1 LQKLDRVGGE
11 WLEGG
16 FMKRLMVCAIA
27 FGVTLSGGTA
37 SAAPGDPDPG
47 FGTAGVVA
55 GGLLDTFG
63 ALDVDSSQR
72 IVVAGTTG
80 GQAAFARY
88 TETGAPDT
96 TFSGDGRVELG
107 LTGTDFQF
115 FDVRTLGDGST
126 LLAGVYRTLPTTPFN
141 HEWFTAKVSSTGAL
155 DGNYGSG
162 GVTTAFG
169 GYTFLYP
176 DGAIAPD
183 GSITIAFQASGGN
196 AYVEF
201 NAAGVESTTTSPSID
216 ATLPAGCVGFY
227 GYALRGVVRP
237 AATQEIHVGLASFAC
252 TTTDQERVV
261 LTSQTVG
268 TDTINWSVMLPLG
281 ETGGDDALIAIDLVG
296 SDVAFA
302 TQSAGAIHVHRYTT
316 SGTPVASWG
325 SGGVATLS
333 AGFGEVGGFAALAN
347 GRVGVVNAMSFASP
361 SATLQI
367 DRLLSNGAVDS
378 TFPRVSTPMGGNLTA
393 TDIAGAA
400 DGGVLVTT
408 QTASTGAL
416 RRYDGGPVSASAL
429 APLTP
434 GRLMDTREGQSTVD
448 GQFAGIG
455 VRAANS
461 VTELQVGGR
470 GGVPADAAAVVL
482 NVTVTGAQGSGFITV
497 FPCGEALP
505 TASNL
510 NFQSGD
516 TVPNAVIVKL
526 GAGGKVCLFAAES
539 ATHLIADTNGYFPEG
554 SGFAPLT
561 PGRLMDSREGQSTVD
576 GQFAGI
582 GVRAANSVTELQ
594 VGGRGGVPADAAAVV
609 LNVTVTGAE
618 GSGFITVFPCGE
630 ALPTASNLNFVAGD
644 TVPNAVI
651 VKVGSGGKV
660 CLFAAESATHLIA
673 DTNGYF
679 PAGSGFSPLTP
690 GRLMDSREGQST
702 VDGQFAGIGVRAAN
716 SVTELQVGGRAGV
729 PADASAVVLNVTV
742 TGAQGSG
749 FITVFPCGE
758 ALPTASNLNFVS
770 GDTVPNAVVV
780 KLGAG
785 GKVCLFAAE
794 SATHLIADTNGYFP
808 A

>member
-1 LQKLDRVGGE
+1 
-11 WLEGG
+11 
-16 FMKRLMVCAIA
+16 MKRLMVCAFA
-27 FGVTLSGGTA
+27 LGATLSSGIA
-37 SAAPGDPDPG
+37 MAAPGDPDPG
-47 FGTAGVVA
+47 FGSAGVVT
-55 GGLLDTFG
+55 GGLLDTDG
-63 ALDVDSSQR
+63 GLAVDSSQR

-80 GQAAFARY
+80 GQAAIARY
-88 TETGAPDT
+88 TATGAPDT

-126 LLAGVYRTLPTTPFN
+126 LVVGVYRTLPTTPFN

-155 DGNYGSG
+155 DGTYGSG
-162 GVTTAFG
+162 GVATAFG
-169 GYTFLYP
+169 GYVFLHP

-201 NAAGVESTTTSPSID
+201 SAAGIESSTNSSPSID
-216 ATLPAGCVGFY
+216 ATLPAGCNAV
-227 GYALRGVVRP
+227 GYAVRGVVRP
-237 AATQEIHVGLASFAC
+237 AATQEIHIGIATFLCAGD
-252 TTTDQERVV
+252 TEQNRVV
-261 LTSQTVG
+261 LASQTVD
-268 TDTINWSVMLPLG
+268 TNTINWSVMLPLS
-281 ETGGDDALIAIDLVG
+281 ETAVYDDAIAIDLVG
-296 SDVAFA
+296 SDVVFA
-302 TQSAGAIHVHRYTT
+302 TQSAGATHVHRYTT

-325 SGGVATLS
+325 GSGVATLS
-333 AGFGEVGGFAALAN
+333 AGFGLVGGFAALAN
-347 GRVGVVNAMSFASP
+347 GRVGVVNAMSFTSP

-470 GGVPADAAAVVL
+470 GGVPTDAAAVVL

-516 TVPNAVIVKL
+516 TVPNAVVVKL

-539 ATHLIADTNGYFPEG
+539 ATHLIADTNGYFPAG

-594 VGGRGGVPADAAAVV
+594 VGGRGGVPVDAAAVV

-651 VKVGSGGKV
+651 VKVGAGGKV
-660 CLFAAESATHLIA
+660 CLFAAESGTHLIA

-716 SVTELQVGGRAGV
+716 SITELQVGGRAGV

-758 ALPTASNLNFVS
+758 ALPTASNLNFVA